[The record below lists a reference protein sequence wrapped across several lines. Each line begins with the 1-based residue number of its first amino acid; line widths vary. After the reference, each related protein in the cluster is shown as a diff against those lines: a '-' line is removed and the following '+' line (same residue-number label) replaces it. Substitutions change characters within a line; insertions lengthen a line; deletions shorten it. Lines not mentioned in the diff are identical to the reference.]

1 MSTKNTHNPYFIR
14 TYYIKLKEYIS
25 NMLWTFACLLATLEI
40 GAGMGDSREG
50 RREGRK
56 EGIGREGKQGRPPMD
71 PWWQWGDFFNSPG
84 GKTKTN
90 KTKAILKKCKILG
103 TCLCSSPEATPL
115 SPLALRF
122 SILRKLQGPCQSQN
136 GWQGGRE
143 LTLHGYSFL
152 TLP

>member
-1 MSTKNTHNPYFIR
+1 
-14 TYYIKLKEYIS
+14 
-25 NMLWTFACLLATLEI
+25 
-40 GAGMGDSREG
+40 MGDSREG

-56 EGIGREGKQGRPPMD
+56 EGKGREGKQGRTPMTHD
-71 PWWQWGDFFNSPG
+71 DNRDDFFNSPG

-90 KTKAILKKCKILG
+90 KTKAILKKCNILG

-122 SILRKLQGPCQSQN
+122 SILQKLQRPCQSQS

-143 LTLHGYSFL
+143 LTLYGYSFL
-152 TLP
+152 TLPQQGPVPSRPLCSLPAPSAVGGMSQMEGSVPQT